1 MVVAVIATISIEIIV
16 VRLFICKMNVA
27 FMDVIDNVC
36 DVHTPYV

>member
-16 VRLFICKMNVA
+16 VRLFICEMNVT